1 MLPSLDRVFLSSAD
15 FAWDGPPFCGFGFSV
30 ANFAESRREMRGMP
44 KLEIEG
50 VGTFDVEPEKRLVLA
65 IEEDAGVDIMHACGS
80 WAKCTTCRVEF
91 IEGEPEDMTEAEQI
105 ILDMR
110 DLLEKERLSCQ
121 ILCDDD
127 MKLRVSM
134 TVSGTK
140 ANDPGAKP
148 EEDITPE
155 PIWIERPY

>member
-1 MLPSLDRVFLSSAD
+1 
-15 FAWDGPPFCGFGFSV
+15 
-30 ANFAESRREMRGMP
+30 MP
-44 KLEIEG
+44 NLEIEG
-50 VGTFDVEPEKRLVLA
+50 YGSFEVEDGKRMVLA

-80 WAKCTTCRVEF
+80 WAKCTTCRVQF
-91 IEGEPEDMTEAEQI
+91 IEGEPEDMTEAEMI

-110 DLLEKERLSCQ
+110 QLLEEARLSCQ
-121 ILCDDD
+121 IYCEED
-127 MKLRVSM
+127 MKVRVVQ

-155 PIWIERPY
+155 PLWIERPY